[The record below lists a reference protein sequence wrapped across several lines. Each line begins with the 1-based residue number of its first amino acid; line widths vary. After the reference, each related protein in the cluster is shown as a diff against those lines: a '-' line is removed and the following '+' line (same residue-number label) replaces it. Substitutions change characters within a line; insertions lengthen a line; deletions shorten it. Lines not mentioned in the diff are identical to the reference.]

1 MIFNKQQEAP
11 KPKKKRKYRKRN
23 IKDLLKNI
31 PPIPNGLISSSV
43 DTSYI
48 RPPLSYQQF
57 RDVVT
62 QPGYQMSLLQP
73 QLPPPQQQLQL
84 PAPPQQ
90 LQLPA
95 PPVTINNNTGLPTDW
110 YKYLMMPHVVT
121 NEPEIGGLPIEDVTD
136 DPLYNALNPVQQE
149 AYKDQKTE
157 QQTQDIIDKAQ
168 ETVANVEASPFFGT
182 VTAEEQ
188 TRIKNYTL
196 YKEIQNKVSKM
207 SEASRKR
214 VATRDIRT
222 GRPPRYADDKIYRKT
237 YREGVRILLREQ
249 VDIINDTA
257 STDAQKTASEA
268 EIRRI
273 ETLNERLNLEKTRIT
288 RILKNKP

>member
-1 MIFNKQQEAP
+1 M
-11 KPKKKRKYRKRN
+11 
-23 IKDLLKNI
+23 KNI
-31 PPIPNGLISSSV
+31 PPIPNGLISSAG

-57 RDVVT
+57 RDIVT
-62 QPGYQMSLLQP
+62 QPGYQMGLQQP
-73 QLPPPQQQLQL
+73 QLPPPPVL
-84 PAPPQQ
+84 PALPPPILPALPPPQ
-90 LQLPA
+90 PI
-95 PPVTINNNTGLPTDW
+95 TINNNMGPADW
-110 YKYLMMPHVVT
+110 YKNLMMPHVVT
-121 NEPEIGGLPIEDVTD
+121 NEPEIGGPTIEDVTD
-136 DPLYNALNPVQQE
+136 DPLYNALNPIQQE
-149 AYKDQKTE
+149 LYKDQKTE

-182 VTAEEQ
+182 VTLEEQ
-188 TRIKNYTL
+188 DRIKNYTL